1 MGKKGNFTFIFLSF
15 LAGEGTCVC
24 GASGGGGTEKEKKM
38 MGDLQEW
45 ENVVE
50 YGYGGRMCVWF
61 FGSGFYSL
69 FAPSFVLGG
78 GGERRPITKDPS
90 LLQGAS
96 GKASHSQLS
105 CLLFVRKF

>member
-1 MGKKGNFTFIFLSF
+1 M
-15 LAGEGTCVC
+15 C

-78 GGERRPITKDPS
+78 GGGGDP
-90 LLQGAS
+90 LRKILHYYKGRAAKPAIAS
-96 GKASHSQLS
+96 YPDYFLCESFS
-105 CLLFVRKF
+105 FTNP